1 MRRVVLLS
9 VSVMAAL
16 VAIPA
21 LAKVALDKPQTANM
35 VPQVVLMKAV
45 NDAGNFKTF
54 QKLLVLAGMESVLTD
69 PAPHTLFMPTDA
81 AFAKMDKGHLASLM
95 KPENKAQLVE
105 LVNLHIVNGAVDRK
119 TLDNRTSE
127 VLTGTLK
134 RLEVVGHA
142 GELTVNGH
150 NIGKADL
157 KAANGVVYALDTV
170 IEGEAVKPALLTV
183 IDTKVTPAAD
193 R

>member
-21 LAKVALDKPQTANM
+21 LAKVALDKPQAANI
-35 VPQVVLMKAV
+35 VPQVVLVKAV
-45 NDAGNFKTF
+45 NDAGEFKTF

-69 PAPHTLFMPTDA
+69 AAPHTLFVPTDA
-81 AFAKMDKGHLASLM
+81 AFARMDQGHLASLM

-105 LVNLHIVNGAVDRK
+105 LINLHVVNGAVPRK
-119 TLDNRTSE
+119 SLDNRTSE

-134 RLEVVGHA
+134 RLEVVV
-142 GELTVNGH
+142 LR
-150 NIGKADL
+150 
-157 KAANGVVYALDTV
+157 DTQRQYMPDV
-170 IEGEAVKPALLTV
+170 QTCIQ
-183 IDTKVTPAAD
+183 
-193 R
+193 